1 MLTATIYNF
10 DIDLADQDRGVYE
23 TLALRVARH
32 PSESEDYLW
41 TRVLAYSLEFV
52 DGIEFSRGGLSDP
65 DEPAIAIRDLTGRI
79 RSWIEVGAPDA
90 ARLHKASK
98 AAPRVAVYLH
108 KDPAQW
114 LARLDGARIHRGDA
128 IDVRSIDRA
137 LLTDLTTRLDR
148 RVAFSL
154 AVNDRELYVCIGPDT
169 LTGHVT
175 RLVLP
180 STKDA

>member
-1 MLTATIYNF
+1 MLTATIHNF
-10 DIDLADQDRGVYE
+10 DINLADQDRGVYE
-23 TLALRVARH
+23 TLTLRVARH

-41 TRVLAYSLEFV
+41 TRVLAYALEFAE
-52 DGIEFSRGGLSDP
+52 GIEFSRGGLSDP
-65 DEPAIAIRDLTGRI
+65 DEPAITVRDLTGRI

-108 KDPAQW
+108 KDPVQW
-114 LARLDGARIHRGDA
+114 LARLDGARIHRGDEV
-128 IDVRSIDRA
+128 DVRMIDRA
-137 LLTDLTTRLDR
+137 LLTSLTRRLER

-154 AVNDRELYVCIGPDT
+154 AVNEGELYICIGPDT

-175 RLVLP
+175 RLIRP
-180 STKDA
+180 STSDA